1 MIKLMLTVFLV
12 MFVGAGMAHAQDT
25 LRCGG
30 KIVSVGMTATDVQKH
45 CGKPSSTDVEEHD
58 VRSGGRVT
66 GKTQLNIWTYNRASG
81 QNAAVL
87 KFDQDKLLSIEYV
100 RK

>member
-1 MIKLMLTVFLV
+1 MNRLKYLALIAVFL
-12 MFVGAGMAHAQDT
+12 GAGIAQAQDT

-30 KIVSVGMTATDVQKH
+30 KIVSVGMLAKDVQKY
-45 CGKPSSTDVEEHD
+45 CGKPSSTEVEEHD

-87 KFDQDKLLSIEYV
+87 EFDQDKLLSIKFV